1 MVSTRLSDSV
11 GSRLAN
17 LCMSGMWTVSIG
29 LLAQASLRYMTS
41 SFNNHLLSCMQ
52 EKLEGNG
59 EGELCESYGNSC
71 QKHLIKYVFISSCVT
86 ASINRDALKWP
97 FRGAINH
104 GRSKVDVWV
113 CTQLTKLFTV
123 VTRHNLQWRE
133 VRHRR
138 LKSKFNLDITDYKTF
153 SNTGLI

>member
-59 EGELCESYGNSC
+59 EGELCESCGNSC

-86 ASINRDALKWP
+86 ASINRALKWP

-104 GRSKVDVWV
+104 GRSKVDV
-113 CTQLTKLFTV
+113 
-123 VTRHNLQWRE
+123 
-133 VRHRR
+133 
-138 LKSKFNLDITDYKTF
+138 
-153 SNTGLI
+153 